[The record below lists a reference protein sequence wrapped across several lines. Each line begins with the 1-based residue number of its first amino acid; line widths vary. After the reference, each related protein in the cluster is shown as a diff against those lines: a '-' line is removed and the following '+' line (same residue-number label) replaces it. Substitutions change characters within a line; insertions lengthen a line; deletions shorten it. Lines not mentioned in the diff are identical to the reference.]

1 MNKHIVYGPEARN
14 KVVEGAEMLE
24 KIVSSSL
31 GPAGHNVL
39 IYDGNAARPL
49 ILKDGATIATK
60 VDSDDPFLKSGI
72 LLVKD
77 IIAKVDAMAGDGT
90 TTTTIYATK
99 LMRTLTDLVN
109 LGVNA
114 GEVRKGLNQATQDAV
129 EYLKSMVEMTDDY
142 KSIAM
147 VATNGNEELANL
159 LDEGYSSIG
168 ENGSV
173 VLADSWSRSGKSY
186 VEVSKGIKWSGGIPS
201 SLFIT
206 NIIDDTAV
214 VDNPAIMVL
223 ATGVEDLEPLSA
235 YIEAAKLV
243 DKTLVLVAPYFEPK
257 LFPIAAKKKVML
269 LMSPGTSFSHV
280 DIHDALMDLA
290 ITVGTKVVPDVASAV
305 DIVPDISDLGV
316 AKHIVSSVEET
327 NIVQVDELEEDKAVD
342 YANYIEKLKKTID
355 EDDGLQISVMEG
367 LKERLARLSGGI
379 ATIYVGA
386 LTPTEKE
393 EKCASI
399 LDAQNSIASAIKY
412 GTLPGGGTALLKTA
426 QYLSEKPHNF
436 ETEAVRKGYEA
447 VLDTM
452 RTLAKR
458 LVASVKPDDY
468 QYIVQQ
474 VAHEKDF
481 WSGYNVRTQKIEDLK
496 KARVI
501 DSAAIEL
508 FVLQYTASEIGA
520 FIVSDVVIVN
530 ANRNMSYD
538 MNDRR
543 AAEAFKC

>member
-14 KVVEGAEMLE
+14 KIVAGAEMLE
-24 KIVSSSL
+24 KVVSSTL

-39 IYDGNAARPL
+39 IYDGGVRPI
-49 ILKDGATIATK
+49 ILKDGATVASK
-60 VDSDDPFLKSGI
+60 VDSDDPFIKAGI
-72 LLVKD
+72 LLIKD

-90 TTTTIYATK
+90 TTTTIYSTG
-99 LMRTLTDLVN
+99 LMKELTSQVN

-114 GEVRKGLNQATQDAV
+114 SDLRKGLNLATKEAV
-129 EYLKSMVEMTDDY
+129 EYLKSMVDMSVDY
-142 KSIAM
+142 KAVAM
-147 VATNGNEELANL
+147 VATNGNEELADL
-159 LDEGYSSIG
+159 LNEGYSSIG

-186 VEVSKGIKWSGGIPS
+186 VEVSKGIKWVGGIPS

-206 NIIDDTAV
+206 NVIDDTAV
-214 VDNPAIMVL
+214 VENPAIMVL
-223 ATGVEDLEPLSA
+223 ATGVESLEPLSA

-243 DKTLVLVAPYFEPK
+243 NKTLVLVAPYFEPK
-257 LFPIAAKKKVML
+257 LFAQAAKKKVLL

-290 ITVGTKVVPDVASAV
+290 ITVGTEVVPDVESAPEV
-305 DIVPDISDLGV
+305 VPDISDLGV
-316 AKHIVSSVEET
+316 AKCIVSSVEET
-327 NIVQVDELEEDKAVD
+327 NIVQVDELEEAKAEK
-342 YANYIEKLKKTID
+342 YIAYIEKLKKTID
-355 EDDGLQISVMEG
+355 TDDGLQISVMEG

-399 LDAQNSIASAIKY
+399 LDAQNSVASAIKY
-412 GTLPGGGTALLKTA
+412 GILPGGGTALLKAA
-426 QYLSEKPHNF
+426 QYLSEKPHDF
-436 ETEAVRKGYEA
+436 ESDAVRKGYEA
-447 VLDTM
+447 VLQTM
-452 RTLAKR
+452 RSLAKR

-474 VAHEKDF
+474 IAHEKDF
-481 WSGYNVRTQKIEDLK
+481 WTGYNVRTEEIEDLK
-496 KARVI
+496 AAKVI

-508 FVLQYTASEIGA
+508 FVLQYAASEIGA
-520 FIVSDVVIVN
+520 FIVSDGVIVN
-530 ANRNMSYD
+530 ENRNMSYD
-538 MNDRR
+538 MNDRKV
-543 AAEAFKC
+543 AEAYK

>member
-14 KVVEGAEMLE
+14 KIVEGAEMLE
-24 KIVSSSL
+24 KIVSSTL

-39 IYDGNAARPL
+39 IYDGGIRPL
-49 ILKDGATIATK
+49 ILKDGATVANK

-90 TTTTIYATK
+90 TTTTIYATS
-99 LMRTLTDLVN
+99 LLRELTKLVN

-114 GEVRKGLNQATQDAV
+114 GEVRKGLNMATADAV
-129 EYLKSMVEMTDDY
+129 EYLKSMVDTTVDY
-142 KSIAM
+142 KA
-147 VATNGNEELANL
+147 VANVSTNGNEELSNL
-159 LDEGYSSIG
+159 IAEAYNSIG

-186 VEVSKGIKWSGGIPS
+186 VEVSNGIKWTGGIPS

-206 NIIDDTAV
+206 NVIDDTAV

-223 ATGVEDLEPLSA
+223 ATGVDNLEPLEA
-235 YIEAAKLV
+235 YVEAAKLV
-243 DKTLVLVAPYFEPK
+243 GKTLVLVAPYFEPK
-257 LFPIAAKKKVML
+257 LFSQAAKKKILL

-280 DIHDALMDLA
+280 DLHDALMDLA
-290 ITVGTKVVPDVASAV
+290 ITVGTKVVPSVESAIDV
-305 DIVPDISDLGV
+305 VPDISDLGV

-327 NIVQVDELEEDKAVD
+327 NIVQVDELEEDKAKE
-342 YANYIEKLKKTID
+342 YALYIEKLKKTID
-355 EDDGLQISVMEG
+355 TDDGLQISVMEG

-393 EKCASI
+393 EKCAAI
-399 LDAQNSIASAIKY
+399 LDAQNSVAGAIKY
-412 GTLPGGGTALLKTA
+412 GILPGGGTALLKTA

-436 ETEAVRKGYEA
+436 ETEAIRKGYEA
-447 VLDTM
+447 VLSTM
-452 RTLAKR
+452 RSLAKR
-458 LVASVKPDDY
+458 LVGSVKPDDY

-474 VAHEKDF
+474 IAHEKDF
-481 WSGYNVRTQKIEDLK
+481 WTGYNVRTEKIEDLK
-496 KARVI
+496 KAQVI

-508 FVLQYTASEIGA
+508 FVLQYSASEIGA
-520 FIVSDVVIVN
+520 FIVSDGVIVN
-530 ANRNMSYD
+530 ANCNVSYD
-538 MNDRR
+538 MNDRKVV
-543 AAEAFKC
+543 EAYK

>member
-14 KVVEGAEMLE
+14 KIVEGAEMLE
-24 KIVSSSL
+24 KIVSSTL

-39 IYDGNAARPL
+39 IYDGGVRPL
-49 ILKDGATIATK
+49 ILKDGATVANK

-90 TTTTIYATK
+90 TTTTIYATG
-99 LMRTLTDLVN
+99 LLRELTKLVN

-114 GEVRKGLNQATQDAV
+114 GEVRKGLNMATADAV
-129 EYLKSMVEMTDDY
+129 EYLKSMVDTTVDY
-142 KSIAM
+142 KA
-147 VATNGNEELANL
+147 VANVSTNGNEELSNL
-159 LDEGYSSIG
+159 IAEAYNSIG

-186 VEVSKGIKWSGGIPS
+186 VEVSNGIKWTGGIPS

-223 ATGVEDLEPLSA
+223 ATGVDNLEPLEA
-235 YIEAAKLV
+235 YVEAAKLV
-243 DKTLVLVAPYFEPK
+243 GKTLVLVAPYFEPK
-257 LFPIAAKKKVML
+257 LFSQAAKKKILL

-280 DIHDALMDLA
+280 DLHDALMDLA
-290 ITVGTKVVPDVASAV
+290 ITVGTKVVPSVESAIDV
-305 DIVPDISDLGV
+305 VPDISDLGV

-327 NIVQVDELEEDKAVD
+327 NIVQVDELEEDKAKE
-342 YANYIEKLKKTID
+342 YALYIEKLKKTID
-355 EDDGLQISVMEG
+355 TDDGLQISVMEG

-393 EKCASI
+393 EKCAAI
-399 LDAQNSIASAIKY
+399 LDAQNSVAGAIKY
-412 GTLPGGGTALLKTA
+412 GILPGGGTALLKTA

-436 ETEAVRKGYEA
+436 ETEAIRKGYEA
-447 VLDTM
+447 VLSTM
-452 RTLAKR
+452 RSLAKR
-458 LVASVKPDDY
+458 LVGSVKSDDY

-474 VAHEKDF
+474 IAHEKDF
-481 WSGYNVRTQKIEDLK
+481 WTGYNVRTEKIEDLK
-496 KARVI
+496 KAQVI

-508 FVLQYTASEIGA
+508 FVLQYSASEIGA
-520 FIVSDVVIVN
+520 FIVSDGVIVN
-530 ANRNMSYD
+530 ANCNVSYD
-538 MNDRR
+538 MNDRKVV
-543 AAEAFKC
+543 EAYK

>member
-14 KVVEGAEMLE
+14 KIVEGAEMLE
-24 KIVSSSL
+24 KIVSSTL

-39 IYDGNAARPL
+39 IYDGGIRPL
-49 ILKDGATIATK
+49 ILKDGATVANK

-90 TTTTIYATK
+90 TTTTIYATG
-99 LMRTLTDLVN
+99 LLRELTKLVN

-114 GEVRKGLNQATQDAV
+114 GEVRKGLNMATADAV
-129 EYLKSMVEMTDDY
+129 EYLKSMVDTAVDY
-142 KSIAM
+142 KA
-147 VATNGNEELANL
+147 VANVSTNGNEELSDLIAEAYN
-159 LDEGYSSIG
+159 SIG

-186 VEVSKGIKWSGGIPS
+186 VEVSNGIKWTGGIPS

-223 ATGVEDLEPLSA
+223 ATGVDNLEPLEA
-235 YIEAAKLV
+235 YVEAAKLV
-243 DKTLVLVAPYFEPK
+243 GKTLVLVAPYFEPK
-257 LFPIAAKKKVML
+257 LFSQAAKKKILL

-280 DIHDALMDLA
+280 DLHDALMDLA
-290 ITVGTKVVPDVASAV
+290 ITVGTKVVPSVESAIDV
-305 DIVPDISDLGV
+305 VPDISDLGV

-327 NIVQVDELEEDKAVD
+327 NIVQVDELEEDKAKE
-342 YANYIEKLKKTID
+342 YALYIEKLKKTID
-355 EDDGLQISVMEG
+355 TDDGLQISVMEG

-393 EKCASI
+393 EKCAAI
-399 LDAQNSIASAIKY
+399 LDAQNSVAGAIKY
-412 GTLPGGGTALLKTA
+412 GILPGGGTALLKTA

-436 ETEAVRKGYEA
+436 ETEAIRKGYEA
-447 VLDTM
+447 VLSTM
-452 RTLAKR
+452 RSLAKR
-458 LVASVKPDDY
+458 LVGSVKPDDY

-474 VAHEKDF
+474 IAHEKDF
-481 WSGYNVRTQKIEDLK
+481 WTGYNVRTEKIEDLK
-496 KARVI
+496 KAQVI

-508 FVLQYTASEIGA
+508 FVLQYSASEIGA
-520 FIVSDVVIVN
+520 FIVSDGVIVN
-530 ANRNMSYD
+530 ANCNVSYD
-538 MNDRR
+538 MNDRKVV
-543 AAEAFKC
+543 EAYK